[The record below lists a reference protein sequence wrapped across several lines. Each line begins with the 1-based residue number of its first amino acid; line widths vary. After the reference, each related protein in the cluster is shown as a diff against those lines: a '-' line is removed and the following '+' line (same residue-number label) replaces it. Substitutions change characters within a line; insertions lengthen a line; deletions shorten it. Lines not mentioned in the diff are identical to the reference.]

1 MHAIGNYIIKESNK
15 KVLYVTSD
23 KFISDFIGINKKNN
37 NNYDNIDYFKNK
49 YRNIDVLIIDDIQFL
64 ANATQSQQEFFH
76 TFNELHQEGKQIIIS
91 SDRSPEDLKLL
102 EERLRT
108 RFSWGL
114 TVNIYP
120 PDYDLRIQ
128 ILKKKLSVHELA
140 RPVDEEVLEY
150 IANNCTSDVR
160 KLEGALN
167 RLFAYT
173 TMFNK
178 ERINLE
184 VATEALKGH
193 LNTYGYVKNNIQK
206 IQNIVADYYKINIED
221 MKSKKRTNKIAYPR
235 QIAMYLSRIMTDES
249 LTRIGLEFG
258 GKDHTTIMHAVDKIS
273 KEISIDNNLKQVIN
287 SLKEKI
293 NNK

>member
-1 MHAIGNYIIKESNK
+1 MQAIGNYIIKESSK

-23 KFISDFIGINKKNN
+23 KFKSDFIGINKKGSD
-37 NNYDNIDYFKNK
+37 NYDNVEYFKNK

-120 PDYDLRIQ
+120 PDYDLRVQ
-128 ILKKKLSVHELA
+128 ILRKKLSAHELA
-140 RPVDEEVLEY
+140 KPIDDEVIEY
-150 IANNCTSDVR
+150 IANNCTTDIR

-173 TMFNK
+173 MMFNK
-178 ERINLE
+178 EKINLE
-184 VATEALKGH
+184 VATEALKEQ
-193 LNTYGYVKNNIQK
+193 LNSYGYVKNDIQK
-206 IQNIVADYYKINIED
+206 IQNVVAEYYKISVDD
-221 MKSKKRTNKIAYPR
+221 MKSKKRTSKIVFPR
-235 QIAMYLSRIMTDES
+235 QIAMYLSRTTTDES
-249 LTRIGLEFG
+249 LTRIGIEFG
-258 GKDHTTIMHAVDKIS
+258 GKDHTTIMHAVDKITE
-273 KEISIDNNLKQVIN
+273 EIKKDSNLKQVIN
-287 SLKEKI
+287 NLKDKLQ
-293 NNK
+293 